1 MGGYT
6 TMITGYIS
14 VNQQAMIE
22 ISVQG
27 SQQTIRIDATI
38 DTGYNGF
45 LTLPP
50 YVINLLHLPWLTDSR
65 VILANGE
72 EESVGVHAATIIW
85 DGAPRRLLID
95 AADNTPLIGMAL
107 MGGYELNIQN
117 VDNGAVT
124 LRKL

>member
-1 MGGYT
+1 MGGYI
-6 TMITGYIS
+6 TMITGYVS
-14 VNQQAMIE
+14 VDQQAIIE
-22 ISVQG
+22 ISIQG
-27 SQQTIRIDATI
+27 QQQTVRIDATI

-50 YVINLLHLPWLTDSR
+50 YVINLLHLPWLTQSR

-72 EESVGVHAATIIW
+72 TESVDVYAATIIW
-85 DGAPRRLLID
+85 DGTPRRLLID
-95 AADNTPLIGMAL
+95 AADNMPLIGMAL
-107 MGGYELNIQN
+107 MRGYELNIQN